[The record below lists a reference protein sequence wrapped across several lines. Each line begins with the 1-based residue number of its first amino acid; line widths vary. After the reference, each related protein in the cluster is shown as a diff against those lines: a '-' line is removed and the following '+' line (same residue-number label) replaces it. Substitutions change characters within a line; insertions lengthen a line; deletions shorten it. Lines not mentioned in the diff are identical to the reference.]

1 MLVTHP
7 QWTAGGSNCWGPPGD
22 GEAESSAKARGLGVT
37 PGCTCMNQLLLHPVL
52 EKSLCCGPRS
62 ALLLKE
68 GTGSTRWALSPGPQE
83 WDPKLGGGKPGAREC
98 CSFPHFTDENPEAQR
113 VK

>member
-1 MLVTHP
+1 MI
-7 QWTAGGSNCWGPPGD
+7 WGPPGD

-83 WDPKLGGGKPGAREC
+83 WDPKRGGGKPGVRPA
-98 CSFPHFTDENPEAQR
+98 CSTENKTMSALNFHFDIDGQDF
-113 VK
+113 